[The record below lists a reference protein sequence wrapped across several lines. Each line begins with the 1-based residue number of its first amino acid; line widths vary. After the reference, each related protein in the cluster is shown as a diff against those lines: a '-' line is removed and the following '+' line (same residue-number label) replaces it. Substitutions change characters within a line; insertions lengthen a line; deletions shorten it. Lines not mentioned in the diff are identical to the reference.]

1 MGLIKSSQEIELI
14 RESCRIVSLVLQN
27 IENYIKPGIT
37 TKEIN
42 DIIEEIIKSEGGVP
56 AFKGY
61 GKSKNSKP
69 FPAASCISVNEEV
82 VHGIP
87 SYRKLIE
94 GDIVSIDVGVK
105 KSGYF
110 GDGAYTFPV
119 GEISEKKKKLLK
131 ITKESLY
138 LGIAQAR
145 DGNQMNDVSYSIQE
159 HCESSGFSVVRVLVG
174 HGIGSKLHEEPPV
187 PNYYSQDNK
196 FLLKK
201 GMVLAIEPMVNYGTH
216 EVICL
221 EDGWTIVTKD
231 KEPSAHFEHTILITD
246 NEPEIL
252 TKGY

>member
-1 MGLIKSSQEIELI
+1 MGLIKSSREIDLI
-14 RESCRIVSLVLQN
+14 RESCRIVSLVLRN
-27 IENYIKPGIT
+27 IEKYITPGVK
-37 TKEIN
+37 TKEL
-42 DIIEEIIKSEGGVP
+42 DEIIEEIIISEGGIP

-61 GKSKNSKP
+61 GGSKHVAP

-87 SYRKLIE
+87 SERVLKE

-105 KSGYF
+105 KNGFF
-110 GDGAYTFPV
+110 GDGAFTFPV
-119 GEISEKKKKLLK
+119 GVISEKKKRLLK

-145 DGNQMNDVSYSIQE
+145 DGNQMNDVSYAIQE
-159 HCESSGFSVVRVLVG
+159 HCESSGFGVVRVLVG

-187 PNYYSQDNK
+187 PNYYSKNNW
-196 FLLKK
+196 FILRK
-201 GMVLAIEPMVNYGTH
+201 GMVLAIEPMVNYGTY
-216 EVICL
+216 EVVNL
-221 EDGWTIVTKD
+221 SDGWTIVTKD
-231 KEPSAHFEHTILITD
+231 GEPSAHFEHTILITE